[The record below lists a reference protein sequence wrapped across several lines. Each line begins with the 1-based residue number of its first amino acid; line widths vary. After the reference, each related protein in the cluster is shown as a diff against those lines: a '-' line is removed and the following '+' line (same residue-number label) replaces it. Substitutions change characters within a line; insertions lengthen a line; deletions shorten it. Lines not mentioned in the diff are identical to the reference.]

1 MKRLWLRWIA
11 LLLFAT
17 VMAVT
22 FVNLGEWQLRRLEER
37 REQNRIVVS
46 NDAAPVRDFAQV
58 FSRPITDADQWQRLR
73 VRGTF
78 DAAQQLQVRYRANN
92 SQPGYEI
99 VTPLRT
105 DSGQVLLVD
114 RGFVPVPRGERIP
127 DVLPPPP
134 SGEVEVVGHVRRNEQ
149 GKSTAI
155 DPVNKQIR
163 LINAP
168 AIAKTLPY
176 PVVDG
181 YLSALTV
188 DPPQTGGLQP
198 LTLPDLGEG
207 PHLSYAIQWFMFT
220 VIGVVGLVIL
230 IRGDLRDRRKL
241 RGERE
246 RAAAGGADTGDDA
259 DRPDV
264 EESVRQQENV
274 SSH

>member
-37 REQNRIVVS
+37 REQNRIVIT
-46 NDAAPVRDFAQV
+46 NDSAPVRAFGEV
-58 FSRPITDADQWQRLR
+58 FTRPITDAAQWQRVR

-78 DAAQQLQVRYRANN
+78 DPAQQIQVRYRANN

-105 DSGQVLLVD
+105 DTGQVLLVD
-114 RGFVPVPRGERIP
+114 RGFIQIPRGERIP
-127 DVLPPPP
+127 DPAAMPAPPT
-134 SGEVEVVGHVRRNEQ
+134 GEVEVVGHVRRNEQ
-149 GKSTAI
+149 GKSSAI
-155 DPVNKQIR
+155 DPVNQQIR

-168 AIAKTLPY
+168 AIAATLPY

-188 DPPQTGGLQP
+188 NPPQTGGLEP

-207 PHLSYAIQWFMFT
+207 PHLSYAVQWFLFT
-220 VIGVVGLVIL
+220 AIGVVGMVVL
-230 IRGDLRDRRKL
+230 IRGDIRDRRKL
-241 RGERE
+241 RAQRE
-246 RAAAGGADTGDDA
+246 RATAGPDPEDDG
-259 DRPDV
+259 PDAP
-264 EESVRQQENV
+264 ESVRQQENAN
-274 SSH
+274 SH